1 MAVTDRLLTTL
12 RNDLAGATDA
22 QIIAKLWQV
31 VDIACREGWI
41 WRETITIPLLD
52 GVQNY
57 ASITPSGTEIIQAL
71 SVDHETLDMYGTVYE
86 YGTLTL
92 GTEPTA
98 GDVAEGDLY
107 MVAVLAPATTAGED
121 IEPLIPSDLWTS
133 MHDLWWKGTM
143 GLMTMQVGRP
153 YSNPAFGQIYYKA
166 FKSKLAE
173 EKRKIDT
180 GGGIG
185 AQMWTYPRWA

>member
-1 MAVTDRLLTTL
+1 MAITDRLMTAL
-12 RNDLAGATDA
+12 RNDLPGATDA
-22 QIIAKLWQV
+22 QIINKLWEAV
-31 VDIACREGWI
+31 NIACREGWV
-41 WRETITIPLLD
+41 WRETITIPLTA
-52 GVQNY
+52 GVATYN
-57 ASITPSGTEIIQAL
+57 SITPSGSEIVHAI
-71 SVDHETLDMYGTVYE
+71 SIDHETLDLYDSVYE
-86 YGTLTL
+86 YGTLVL

-98 GDVAEGDLY
+98 GDVSEGDLY

-121 IEPLIPSDLWTS
+121 PEPLIPQDLWTS

-173 EKRKIDT
+173 EKRKIET
-180 GGGIG
+180 GGVIG
-185 AQMWTYPRWA
+185 GQTWRYPKWA